1 MMTIFEQINNDI
13 KDAMRAKDR
22 DKLDALRAV
31 KSALLL
37 AATDKGSNGEV
48 DDATA
53 LKIIQKLVK
62 QRRDSEAIFTEQGRA
77 DLAESEK
84 LQANIIEAYLP
95 KQMSEDELRGKVS
108 ETISK
113 TGASSI
119 KDMGKVMGILSKELA
134 GKADGK
140 MLADLVKELLG

>member
-1 MMTIFEQINNDI
+1 MTIFEQINSDI

-22 DKLDALRAV
+22 DKLDALRGV
-31 KSALLL
+31 KSALLM
-37 AATDKGSNGEV
+37 AATEKGGNGEV

-77 DLAESEK
+77 DLAEPEK
-84 LQANIIEAYLP
+84 LQAEIIEAYLP
-95 KQMSEDELRGKVS
+95 KQMGEAELRERVQA
-108 ETISK
+108 TI
-113 TGASSI
+113 TQLGASGM
-119 KDMGKVMGILSKELA
+119 KDMGKVMGMLSKDLA

-140 MLADLVKELLG
+140 LMADLVKELLG

>member
-1 MMTIFEQINNDI
+1 MTIFEQINNDI